1 MKSLRLLSLLLGCFT
16 TLTCAAKT
24 ETDADIAKALVGTW
38 TETVSDNEPMHTKVT
53 YNADGRGVELIWPRN
68 QPPSA
73 ALRLEMTW
81 SVTNR
86 ILVLKCVKSSDTQKV
101 PEGLEIKDRIIST
114 SPDQFIFQSVDYA
127 NTEKKYTRTRVKDS
141 N

>member
-1 MKSLRLLSLLLGCFT
+1 MKSMRVFCLLLGCFT
-16 TLTCAAKT
+16 ISTCAGKT
-24 ETDADIAKALVGTW
+24 ETDADLAKALFGTW
-38 TETVSDNEPMHTKVT
+38 TDTASDNEPMHTKVT

-68 QPPSA
+68 QPPST
-73 ALRLEMTW
+73 ALRLETTW

-101 PEGLEIKDRIIST
+101 PEGTEIKDRIIST
-114 SPDQFIFQSVDYA
+114 SPDQFIFQSVDYG
-127 NTEKKYTRTRVKDS
+127 NTEKKCTRTRLKEP